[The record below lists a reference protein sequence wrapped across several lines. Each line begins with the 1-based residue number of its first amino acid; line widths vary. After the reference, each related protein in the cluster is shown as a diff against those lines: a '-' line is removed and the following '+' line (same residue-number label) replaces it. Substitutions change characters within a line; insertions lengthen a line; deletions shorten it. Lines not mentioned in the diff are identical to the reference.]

1 MNKNYENVLKEMNN
15 FSNIMSKLFDEI
27 FYKVWKK
34 VLLENGVYKMR
45 IVEEIKDKE
54 VFFFMFQVEMV
65 DFFEYVERVK

>member
-1 MNKNYENVLKEMNN
+1 MNKNFESVLKEMNN

>member
-1 MNKNYENVLKEMNN
+1 MNN

>member
-1 MNKNYENVLKEMNN
+1 MNKNFENVLKEMNN

-45 IVEEIKDKE
+45 IIEEIKDKE
-54 VFFFMFQVEMV
+54 IFFFMFYVEMV

>member
-1 MNKNYENVLKEMNN
+1 MNKNFENVLKEMNN